1 MKLAKKTDRRVKLL
15 QSIMLHMK
23 SDRMFSKLVR
33 RDNDSENYI
42 QKNLFLSVEEKLKD
56 FLVDYGINDN
66 KSKKLVDDLW
76 QSHNVLFDVI

>member
-1 MKLAKKTDRRVKLL
+1 MKLL

-42 QKNLFLSVEEKLKD
+42 QKNLFLSLEENLKD

-66 KSKKLVDDLW
+66 KSKKLVDGLW